1 MTEQFLRQTAYKL
14 WISDIIIAPFTQ
26 TQEQMTPNFITTRNL
41 QISRVNIIGITT
53 NIQKQENYSSIILD
67 DSTAQI
73 NIRTWNED
81 TKLLDNILPGQ
92 IVIVIGKIRY
102 FNNQIYLSPEIIKNT
117 TKEWL
122 KIRHLEL
129 KLKYKEPI
137 LKEKILEKSDD
148 AIIINI
154 ENITP
159 TSKREIILKLI
170 EKLDD
175 KQGADI
181 NEVIENSKLI
191 EQEAEKII
199 KELIKEGEIFE
210 IKSGRLRTIT

>member
-102 FNNQIYLSPEIIKNT
+102 FDN
-117 TKEWL
+117 
-122 KIRHLEL
+122 
-129 KLKYKEPI
+129 
-137 LKEKILEKSDD
+137 
-148 AIIINI
+148 
-154 ENITP
+154 
-159 TSKREIILKLI
+159 
-170 EKLDD
+170 
-175 KQGADI
+175 QGADI

>member
-137 LKEKILEKSDD
+137 LKEK
-148 AIIINI
+148 
-154 ENITP
+154 
-159 TSKREIILKLI
+159 LI